1 MDTSYAEL
9 ASDIGV
15 DASRTSRHRLYILLL
30 DMKRERWIAVLLA
43 FFLGWIGAHKFYL
56 GQPGWGV
63 LYLIFSG
70 TGVPWLIALFEGI
83 YYILMGYDEFHSK
96 YNN

>member
-1 MDTSYAEL
+1 M
-9 ASDIGV
+9 IWKN
-15 DASRTSRHRLYILLL
+15 I
-30 DMKRERWIAVLLA
+30 MKRERWIAVLLA

-83 YYILMGYDEFHSK
+83 YYILIGYDEFHAK
-96 YNN
+96 YNS

>member
-9 ASDIGV
+9 ASEIGV
-15 DASRTSRHRLYILLL
+15 DASRASRHILLL
-30 DMKRERWIAVLLA
+30 DMRRERWIAVLLA

-83 YYILMGYDEFHSK
+83 YYILMGYDEFHAK

>member
-1 MDTSYAEL
+1 MEEYSM
-9 ASDIGV
+9 
-15 DASRTSRHRLYILLL
+15 R
-30 DMKRERWIAVLLA
+30 RERWIAVLLA

>member
-1 MDTSYAEL
+1 M
-9 ASDIGV
+9 
-15 DASRTSRHRLYILLL
+15 R
-30 DMKRERWIAVLLA
+30 RERWIAVLLA
-43 FFLGWIGAHKFYL
+43 FFLGWIGTHKFYL

-70 TGVPWLIALFEGI
+70 TGVPGLIALFEGI
-83 YYILMGYDEFHSK
+83 YYILMGYDEFHTK